1 MSHYNY
7 EKNRPIFP
15 LFLLFCIWCTKNIAS
30 HGMVSK
36 KGHTTAI
43 IQLGILELMSVFFA
57 RTVAAAVLLLLRYCC
72 IAVFHLAFSFL
83 YQTKNIEGHA
93 FIMPF

>member
-1 MSHYNY
+1 
-7 EKNRPIFP
+7 
-15 LFLLFCIWCTKNIAS
+15 
-30 HGMVSK
+30 MVSK
-36 KGHTTAI
+36 KRHTTAI

-93 FIMPF
+93 FIMPL